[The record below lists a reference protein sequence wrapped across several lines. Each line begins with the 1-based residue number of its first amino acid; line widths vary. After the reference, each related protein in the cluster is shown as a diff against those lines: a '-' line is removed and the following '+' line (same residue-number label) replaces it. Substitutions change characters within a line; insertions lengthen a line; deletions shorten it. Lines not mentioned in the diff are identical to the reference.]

1 MTKTKETMTITSARW
16 EYFVA
21 ADADRVVLEDKV
33 KALEAKNE
41 ELLEEATWANK
52 EIAIMDRKHS
62 EMHAQRNEYR
72 AKLER
77 AQMMLDQA
85 AEGDTEQRDKV
96 EGLWAKLEDALEA
109 LKTISTMIE
118 YFAPARMAAGKGMAF
133 FEEIEAK
140 AGKAAGLPG
149 Y

>member
-21 ADADRVVLEDKV
+21 ADADRVVLEDRV
-33 KALEAKNE
+33 KALEATNKALNKK
-41 ELLEEATWANK
+41 LLEGSTWAHK
-52 EIAIMDRKHS
+52 EIAIMDRKHTVQVDKA
-62 EMHAQRNEYR
+62 EALWL
-72 AKLER
+72 KL
-77 AQMMLDQA
+77 D
-85 AEGDTEQRDKV
+85 G
-96 EGLWAKLEDALEA
+96 ALEA